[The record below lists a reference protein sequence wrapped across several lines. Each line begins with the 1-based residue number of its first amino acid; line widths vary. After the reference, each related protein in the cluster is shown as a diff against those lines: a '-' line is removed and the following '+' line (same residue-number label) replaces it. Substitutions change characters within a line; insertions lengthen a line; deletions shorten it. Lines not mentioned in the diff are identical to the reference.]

1 MLLTQNKIHA
11 MWRYV
16 HYCLPILCFCLLLWC
31 SVFTAQ
37 ADDILENYTYS
48 SVKQLLGEVEK
59 LRPDQLPL
67 AVKLMREYEQPVV
80 KQSTEAELK
89 SFYLLLSEMY
99 GQQDD
104 YRQQLIVARKGL
116 RLHPAEQDQITVN
129 LYFSEGFAHQALSNI
144 VQANKSF
151 QKGHD
156 IAKVIGDNI
165 LTARGE
171 LYLASI
177 FIIREQYEQALAQ
190 IRHAFYLAEKEN
202 DKILLSEIYNELGLL
217 YDHMGD
223 KEQAI
228 AFYLKSFDLDKEAG
242 EINNMLA
249 SAYNVGMTYLELEN
263 YDAAINYF
271 DKLLKL
277 SQTHKST
284 INLYYAY
291 RGFAA
296 VSKSMGRINTA
307 LSYMEKAEEFLPE
320 IQDEVEKV
328 YYYMSRSEAY
338 EALEQYPAALDELL
352 VAESHLPASLKSES
366 SHLANIVMDGKAK
379 LFYLNGQSDS
389 AYLMQKRLTEQLM
402 KKLEKTQPKFAE
414 QKSNFDKARL
424 QLQNVQLQQE
434 IKEKSIQL
442 IDANYYRKGFR
453 GLVFIAVLM
462 ALVSI
467 LFYRR
472 AKSARVALDQLKYSD
487 PLTNVNNRKYLLT
500 HYDDI
505 LISAKAS
512 GALMSV
518 VHIDI
523 DGFSS
528 LNQESGTETGDQVLI
543 LVSDILKAHIDKS
556 DILVR
561 TSSDQFLILMPG
573 VPLDNA
579 ENLAETL
586 REKICQDR
594 TLRYDFIQDITASFS
609 VTQMK
614 HEYQELD
621 SLLLQAELGMRAA
634 KAKGKN
640 CVERIE

>member
-1 MLLTQNKIHA
+1 MMKGWFSRVVERHITLLIS
-11 MWRYV
+11 V
-16 HYCLPILCFCLLLWC
+16 LLFWSLA
-31 SVFTAQ
+31 FQ
-37 ADDILENYTYS
+37 AVSDEIVESYKYTTVQELLS
-48 SVKQLLGEVEK
+48 KVEEIRIKQLPQSLK
-59 LRPDQLPL
+59 LLRKHEQSVL
-67 AVKLMREYEQPVV
+67 RE
-80 KQSTEAELK
+80 STEFELK
-89 SFYLLLSEMY
+89 SFYLMLSELY

-104 YRQQLIVARKGL
+104 YRQQLNFARRGL
-116 RLHPAEQDQITVN
+116 RLHPSEQDQVTVKL
-129 LYFSEGFAHQALSNI
+129 LYSQGFAYQALSDF

-151 QKGHD
+151 QKGFEV
-156 IAKVIGDNI
+156 AKSLRNKV
-165 LTARGE
+165 LVARGE

-177 FIIREQYEQALAQ
+177 YIVREQYEDALAQ
-190 IRHAFYLAEKEN
+190 IRRAFNSAEEAK
-202 DKILLSEIYNELGLL
+202 DTLLLSEIYNELGLL
-217 YDHMGD
+217 YDQMGD

-228 AFYLKSFDLDKEAG
+228 AFYLKSLELDKKSG

-249 SAYNVGMTYLELEN
+249 SIYNVGMTYLELEN

-271 DKLLKL
+271 DQLLKS
-277 SQTHKST
+277 SQKHDSA
-284 INLYYAY
+284 INLYFAY

-307 LSYMEKAEEFLPE
+307 LSYMSKAEEFLPE

-328 YYYMSRSEAY
+328 YFYLSRSEAY
-338 EALEQYPAALDELL
+338 EKLEQYPAALDELL
-352 VAESHLPASLKSES
+352 VAESHLPASLKSETS
-366 SHLANIVMDGKAK
+366 LLPSVVMDEKAK

-402 KKLEKTQPKFAE
+402 QKLEVAEPKFEE

-424 QLQNVQLQQE
+424 QQQNAQLQQDNQ
-434 IKEKSIQL
+434 EKAEQL
-442 IDANYYRKGFR
+442 VDANYYRKGFR
-453 GLVFIAVLM
+453 GLVLIAVLM
-462 ALVSI
+462 GVVSI

-472 AKSARVALDQLKYSD
+472 EKQAKVALNRLKYCD

-512 GALMSV
+512 GALMSII
-518 VHIDI
+518 HIDV

-543 LVSDILKAHIDKS
+543 LVSQILKQHIDKS

-579 ENLAETL
+579 ESLAERI
-586 REKICQDR
+586 REQICQDR
-594 TLRYDFIQDITASFS
+594 ALRYDFIQDITASFS

-621 SLLLQAELGMRAA
+621 SLLLQVELGMRAA

-640 CVERIE
+640 CVERVE